1 MLWKVELKKRCCA
14 SKKSRLNCAPRCAA
28 PLVKLV
34 DTGDLK
40 SSAFIAYRFESGA
53 EHQGAIIRQLLDLKG
68 NFMASAKTQTA
79 FSFEGK
85 TVEELLAF
93 QQQLLEA
100 VEAKKEETRETDLA
114 EVLRL
119 VEFHGFTAED
129 LGLEVHEA
137 PAKRGRKP
145 GSASKTM
152 KREAGT
158 TYKHPEHG
166 TYSGRGRPPAWF
178 TEAKKAGT
186 LEQYTV
192 KPAAPEGEGSAE

>member
-1 MLWKVELKKRCCA
+1 M
-14 SKKSRLNCAPRCAA
+14 
-28 PLVKLV
+28 KLV

-40 SSAFIAYRFESGA
+40 SSALSGRIGSSPVPGTKRN
-53 EHQGAIIRQLLDLKG
+53 HSGNCLIYKG
-68 NFMASAKTQTA
+68 NHMASAKTQNATP

-93 QQQLLEA
+93 QQQLQEA
-100 VEAKKEETRETDLA
+100 VEAKKTETRDTDLA

-129 LGLEVHEA
+129 LGFEVHHE

-145 GSASKTM
+145 GSGTKAM

-192 KPAAPEGEGSAE
+192 KPAPAGEAAPE

>member
-1 MLWKVELKKRCCA
+1 
-14 SKKSRLNCAPRCAA
+14 
-28 PLVKLV
+28 
-34 DTGDLK
+34 
-40 SSAFIAYRFESGA
+40 
-53 EHQGAIIRQLLDLKG
+53 
-68 NFMASAKTQTA
+68 MASQKAQTA

-114 EVLRL
+114 EAKRL
-119 VEFHGFTAED
+119 IEFHGFTAED

-137 PAKRGRKP
+137 PKRGRKP
-145 GSASKTM
+145 GSGSKAM

-186 LEQYTV
+186 LEQYVV
-192 KPAAPEGEGSAE
+192 KAEGSAE